1 MTATTAQ
8 ANFIVTKLQKKLY
21 DWGYE
26 NYCAVPVTE
35 FGLQSEFEIQTA
47 GFSPFDSDYGK
58 LKATADLSGLMIKGS
73 KQYLDA
79 IKSDPS
85 GVIVKINTDKAV
97 APIKAGD
104 VVGSVEYLFTH
115 RIQ

>member
-1 MTATTAQ
+1 M
-8 ANFIVTKLQKKLY
+8 
-21 DWGYE
+21 
-26 NYCAVPVTE
+26 PVTE

-58 LKATADLSGLMIKGS
+58 LKATADLSGLIIKGS

>member
-1 MTATTAQ
+1 MRSARNGIRA
-8 ANFIVTKLQKKLY
+8 AIRVRNPN
-21 DWGYE
+21 GR
-26 NYCAVPVTE
+26 
-35 FGLQSEFEIQTA
+35 
-47 GFSPFDSDYGK
+47 FSPFDSDYGK

-104 VVGSVEYLFTH
+104 VVGAVEYLFTH